1 LFSNNGKHSGRKKK
15 KDCEKMYMGTQ
26 LANRMKAQIF
36 CITNNSAI
44 ATRLYLEK
52 AFVWKLVD

>member
-1 LFSNNGKHSGRKKK
+1 MGSIQGGKKK